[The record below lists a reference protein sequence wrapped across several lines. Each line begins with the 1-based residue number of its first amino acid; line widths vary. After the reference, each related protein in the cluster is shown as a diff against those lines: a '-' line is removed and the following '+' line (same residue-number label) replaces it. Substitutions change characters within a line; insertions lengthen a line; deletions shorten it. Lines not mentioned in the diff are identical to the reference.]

1 MLVSIQ
7 LYLQDKSPTAP
18 FQDYW
23 PCLKIL
29 EVDIAMIIYL
39 MCLFFVFLHLSPV
52 FFFFFFDKWNQMV
65 PIFWALNQLFLL
77 LPPPLE
83 DFSLYPSLLVPE
95 TLTQAT
101 CVAKKEIDKDKKV

>member
-18 FQDYW
+18 FQEDYW

-39 MCLFFVFLHLSPV
+39 MCLFFVFRHLSPV
-52 FFFFFFDKWNQMV
+52 
-65 PIFWALNQLFLL
+65 LLFL
-77 LPPPLE
+77 
-83 DFSLYPSLLVPE
+83 FF
-95 TLTQAT
+95 
-101 CVAKKEIDKDKKV
+101 